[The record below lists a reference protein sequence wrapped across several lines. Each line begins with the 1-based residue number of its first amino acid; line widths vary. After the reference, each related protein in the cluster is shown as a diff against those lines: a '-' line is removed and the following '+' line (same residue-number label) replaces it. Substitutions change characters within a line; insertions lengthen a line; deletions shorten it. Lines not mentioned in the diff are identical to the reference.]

1 MTMFN
6 RYIISE
12 SSSLL
17 DALKAINAIERGE
30 AFTLFVS
37 DSDNRIV
44 GTLTDGDVRRSLIDG
59 KNLSSSVSDVANR
72 KFTYLKAGNYDVKQI
87 HIAKKKALNFFR
99 SSTSKCRL
107 WML

>member
-1 MTMFN
+1 MFN

-72 KFTYLKAGNYDVKQI
+72 KFTYLKAGNYDVKQDR
-87 HIAKKKALNFFR
+87 K
-99 SSTSKCRL
+99 SVV
-107 WML
+107 

>member
-1 MTMFN
+1 MFN

-44 GTLTDGDVRRSLIDG
+44 GTLTDGDVRRKESFIFCL
-59 KNLSSSVSDVANR
+59 
-72 KFTYLKAGNYDVKQI
+72 
-87 HIAKKKALNFFR
+87 
-99 SSTSKCRL
+99 
-107 WML
+107 